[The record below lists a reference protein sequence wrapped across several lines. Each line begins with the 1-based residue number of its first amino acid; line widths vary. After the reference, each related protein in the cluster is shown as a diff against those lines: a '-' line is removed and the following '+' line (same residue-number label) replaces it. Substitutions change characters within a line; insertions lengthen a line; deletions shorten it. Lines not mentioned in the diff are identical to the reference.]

1 MSQRSASRS
10 CVLALSWHPDVA
22 GCESAGGQ
30 CSPTTMSPRP
40 ERRDAREL
48 RRLDG
53 EGRGA
58 RGAEPL
64 VCPPGDDVSLAS
76 AMSLPPMSSSSL
88 RRWAEPGEIGE
99 ATALPGRGPRA
110 LAREGIPGRAGKA
123 SLARSDQGL
132 DDDDPH
138 AAALTDALRCSRSS
152 CMFKER
158 APFCHSS
165 CASAPNALTRRRQA
179 AVLVRQHPHQPRPA
193 FEFLVES
200 LEEVRAAKMLSM
212 MLGKPGEAE
221 GHGAASCCA
230 VSPSPSPH

>member
-1 MSQRSASRS
+1 MGNTRLPSRRQYGCAAATLTGDFGGGMSQRSASRS

-110 LAREGIPGRAGKA
+110 LAREGIPGRAGKRA
-123 SLARSDQGL
+123 SPGPTRDSTTMTLMRPLSPTLCGAR
-132 DDDDPH
+132 
-138 AAALTDALRCSRSS
+138 AAAACSRSAPR
-152 CMFKER
+152 FATRR
-158 APFCHSS
+158 APRRPMPLQDAGRQLSS
-165 CASAPNALTRRRQA
+165 FGNTLTSHVRRLSSSLSLSRRF
-179 AVLVRQHPHQPRPA
+179 VLRRC
-193 FEFLVES
+193 F
-200 LEEVRAAKMLSM
+200 R
-212 MLGKPGEAE
+212 
-221 GHGAASCCA
+221 
-230 VSPSPSPH
+230 